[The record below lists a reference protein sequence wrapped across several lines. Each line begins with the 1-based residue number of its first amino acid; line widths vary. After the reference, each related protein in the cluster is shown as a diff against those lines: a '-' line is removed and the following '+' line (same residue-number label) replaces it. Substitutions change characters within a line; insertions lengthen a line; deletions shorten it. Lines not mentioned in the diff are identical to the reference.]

1 MNRAILLMLLGTG
14 CNQHEYFNIAGY
26 VQADYSNDADVI
38 FVIDNSQSMVDE
50 SASLAL
56 NFNAFI
62 ETLTSEE
69 GAAQSTD
76 GLSDAVDNA
85 VDASQERGRYID
97 YQLGITTTTAKIVG
111 GQSSGLEPGEGG
123 WLLGDPTIISKWDPD
138 VEESFRRNLLCEATY
153 WDDDE
158 VPSDLSYECG
168 DEPDQIT
175 QEYLD
180 CECGLGEWEGNA
192 GSGDEEPLEAA
203 LLAMCRSVESPPD
216 FCFEGDAEHSFT
228 SADINSNNTAD
239 RSMLRDEA
247 TTVIVIVGDEG
258 DDSWR
263 LPEGEEDPT
272 VYTEAFAE
280 FERPIRIVTIGPGYN
295 DDDGSFPC
303 NSGGAQTWM
312 VERLQELAEE
322 TGGFFAPLEEQING
336 DCEQADFASY
346 LAELGQLINNLLTA
360 FQLQSIPD
368 VETIRVYVDGLEIG
382 AAAELDVIDPEAD
395 RLEYTR
401 GWSYDSAQNAV
412 AFWGNDVPDYNQDV
426 RIYYRPLVGKPRELP
441 F

>member
-303 NSGGAQTWM
+303 NSGGAQT
-312 VERLQELAEE
+312 
-322 TGGFFAPLEEQING
+322 
-336 DCEQADFASY
+336 
-346 LAELGQLINNLLTA
+346 
-360 FQLQSIPD
+360 
-368 VETIRVYVDGLEIG
+368 
-382 AAAELDVIDPEAD
+382 
-395 RLEYTR
+395 
-401 GWSYDSAQNAV
+401 
-412 AFWGNDVPDYNQDV
+412 
-426 RIYYRPLVGKPRELP
+426 
-441 F
+441 

>member
-1 MNRAILLMLLGTG
+1 MNRAIPLMLLAAG
-14 CNQHEYFNIAGY
+14 CNQYEYFNIAGY

-38 FVIDNSQSMVDE
+38 FIIDNSQSMVDE

-69 GAAQSTD
+69 GAAQTTE
-76 GLSDAVDNA
+76 GLSDAVDNTI
-85 VDASQERGRYID
+85 DASQERGRYID
-97 YQLGITTTTAKIVG
+97 YQLGITTTTAKITG
-111 GQSSGLEPGEGG
+111 GQSTGLEPGEGG

-138 VEESFRRNLLCEATY
+138 VEDAFRRNLLCEATY
-153 WDDDE
+153 WDEDE
-158 VPSDLSYECG
+158 VPSDLSYVCG
-168 DEPDQIT
+168 DPPEQIT

-180 CECGLGEWEGNA
+180 CECGLGEWEGHA

-203 LLAMCRSVESPPD
+203 LLALCRSVESPPEI
-216 FCFEGDAEHSFT
+216 CFEGDSEHSFT
-228 SADINSNNTAD
+228 SADIHSNNTAD
-239 RSMLRDEA
+239 RKLLRDDA
-247 TTVIVIVGDEG
+247 TAVIVIVGDEG

-263 LPEGEEDPT
+263 LPSGEEDPET
-272 VYTEAFAE
+272 YSDAFAA

-312 VERLQELAEE
+312 VERLQALAEE

-336 DCEQADFASY
+336 DCEQADFSEY
-346 LAELGQLINNLLTA
+346 LAQLGQLINNLLTA

-368 VETIRVYVDGLEIG
+368 VETIRVYVDGLEIE
-382 AAAELDVIDPEAD
+382 AAAETDVIDPEAD

>member
-14 CNQHEYFNIAGY
+14 CNQYEYFNIAGY

-62 ETLTSEE
+62 QTLTSED
-69 GAAQSTD
+69 GAAQNTD
-76 GLSDAVDNA
+76 GLSDAVSNTI
-85 VDASQERGRYID
+85 DASQERGRYID
-97 YQLGITTTTAKIVG
+97 YQLGITTTTAKLIG
-111 GQSSGLEPGEGG
+111 GDSTGLEPGEGG

-138 VEESFRRNLLCEATY
+138 VEDAFRRNLLCEATY
-153 WDDDE
+153 WDEDE
-158 VPSDLSYECG
+158 VPSDLSYVCG

-203 LLAMCRSVESPPD
+203 LLALCRSVDSPPEL
-216 FCFEGDAEHSFT
+216 CFEGDAEHSFT

-239 RSMLRDEA
+239 RQLLREDA
-247 TTVIVIVGDEG
+247 TTVVVIVGDEG

-263 LPEGEEDPT
+263 LPEGEETPDT
-272 VYTEAFAE
+272 YIDAFAE
-280 FERPIRIVTIGPGYN
+280 FERPIRMVTIGPNYN

-312 VERLQELAEE
+312 VERLQAMADE
-322 TGGFFAPLEEQING
+322 TNGFFAPLEEQING
-336 DCEQADFASY
+336 DCEQADFAEY

-368 VETIRVYVDGLEIG
+368 IETIRVYVDGLEVS
-382 AAAELDVIDPEAD
+382 AAAETDVIDPDAD
-395 RLEYTR
+395 TLEYTR

-412 AFWGNDVPDYNQDV
+412 AFWGENVPDYNQDV